1 MQTIFA
7 RVAILI
13 VNILKLFLLIKLLG
27 ADGFC
32 TESSNYDKC
41 TKCKLSSHYLH
52 IYPEG
57 NCVLSQDC
65 TPLCNIFVFA
75 I

>member
-32 TESSNYDKC
+32 TESSNSDKC
-41 TKCKLSSHYLH
+41 TKCASTSYYLKS
-52 IYPEG
+52 YSEG